1 MSSLFNTFLYQPLF
15 NGLIALYNLAFSDLG
30 LAIILLTFVVRL
42 ILYPL
47 FYKSFKT
54 QTLMQKIQP
63 EVQRIQHDHKHDK
76 EKQAQALMELY
87 KTHKVNPFSGF
98 ILIFIQLP
106 ILIALY
112 RVFLNGF
119 SPEALNSVYSFITA
133 PTEINHFFLGLID
146 LKNPSILMVGLS
158 AIAQY
163 FQGRLALPKNQSKT
177 DQNPAVR
184 ISRQMVFLGPAL
196 TVLVLYSLPSAVG
209 LYWLAT
215 SVFSIGQQLIINKKI
230 YGDSSA
236 NNSTTS

>member
-1 MSSLFNTFLYQPLF
+1 
-15 NGLIALYNLAFSDLG
+15 
-30 LAIILLTFVVRL
+30 
-42 ILYPL
+42 
-47 FYKSFKT
+47 
-54 QTLMQKIQP
+54 
-63 EVQRIQHDHKHDK
+63 
-76 EKQAQALMELY
+76 
-87 KTHKVNPFSGF
+87 
-98 ILIFIQLP
+98 
-106 ILIALY
+106 
-112 RVFLNGF
+112 
-119 SPEALNSVYSFITA
+119 
-133 PTEINHFFLGLID
+133 
-146 LKNPSILMVGLS
+146 MVGLS